1 VFRGRD
7 NHRHEVVRIAD
18 SVALAGNKA
27 FPDTRIGVATTTRAI
42 HFTLAMTPAGTE
54 KGRSLAA
61 LAAASD
67 RLAALVQSLSS
78 ADGAQQI
85 PYLGWTVAETAAHVV
100 TVAGRLLG
108 DRRRSA
114 VPEETGR
121 LNATCLEELADRDPT
136 SLAARLRTDMGL
148 VIERVYPKVDFD
160 RAYPFHGSTTIS
172 GGGGAAF
179 ILCEL
184 LVHGHDIAS
193 STQRDWAIPAQE
205 AAIAVRGPAEFWTRL
220 PDAEGSPT
228 FVVELGEYTPVEFP
242 VRSGTVDGGD
252 RPATADAAELLLA
265 MFGRTVPSDERIA
278 TVLAALPQL

>member
-1 VFRGRD
+1 
-7 NHRHEVVRIAD
+7 
-18 SVALAGNKA
+18 
-27 FPDTRIGVATTTRAI
+27 
-42 HFTLAMTPAGTE
+42 MTPAGTE
-54 KGRSLAA
+54 SGRSLAA

-67 RLAALVQSLSS
+67 RLAALVQSLTS

-85 PYLGWTVAETAAHVV
+85 PYLGWTVADTAAHVV

-114 VPEETGR
+114 EPEETGR
-121 LNATCLEELADRDPT
+121 LNAICLEELADRDPT

-160 RAYPFHGSTTIS
+160 RVYPFHGGTTIS

-179 ILCEL
+179 LLCEL

-193 STQRDWAIPAQE
+193 STQRDWAIPAEE

-220 PDAEGSPT
+220 LDAEGSPT
-228 FVVELGEYTPVEFP
+228 FVVELGEYTRVEFP

-265 MFGRTVPSDERIA
+265 VFGRTVPSDERIA